1 MIKNQQGSALLVV
14 AGIIVVLS
22 IIVDAV
28 MVNYDSNMKSLE
40 AFSSKRRAFY
50 MAEGVRA
57 LATVLIED
65 FLMTNPADDAAL
77 KAHLDAQL
85 PALMPAPFTVS
96 PVTVQ
101 IIKTTPS
108 STISSGPFK
117 GMNGP
122 ITDLSLRFDVRSPSS
137 LVSGEIVEPLELRL
151 SVGYISMFQF
161 MAFFDI
167 NQYVLSTG
175 PEMEMLGRLHA
186 NGDFCVGGSSG
197 YQNFLK
203 VTVGGRLM
211 SNADGRC
218 GGGGGTSRT
227 RIATNPNTFAG
238 ALDFRDAYDNGC
250 SNCNGSGLN
259 WEAFALARWREQAQ
273 DTAHGVQILKLPG
286 AGSGQVQLRE
296 AGNFGVL
303 NNTNNLRFIVDPVI
317 ASDSASVRTYKYAY
331 NADIRILNGVW
342 YIKNPLD
349 VTDWPGLPIW
359 SDHPGRYVETV
370 NGTAIAVG
378 QEDIRDR
385 WAATRP
391 WPAAPDMP
399 SGYSYYEYDSD
410 DQTIPVTAANEGVIS
425 YGNLIYVGGA
435 TPQRPGHWVDSEPG
449 PPGATSPFCQPDEG
463 LSCVGGCGFVNVQTA
478 INCTPVGGGP
488 STALPLATKL
498 LNATRGGIR
507 NGHIMTRGYANQTTR
522 SRVLPINFDVAQLQV
537 ALANNGPGELGSYF
551 GVTGFKGAPFNGV
564 IYISSVWPGGNNGY
578 GSGAP
583 QDHPHHGSLNTP
595 DPVAGQQPDIANAN
609 TQRSLPQPLC
619 SRAGAGPE
627 DFAGRAFDRHGAAP
641 VRERFRVPDCA
652 IYTANP
658 APYPNALRVVNGA
671 NLNGARLPRG
681 ISIISNLPVY
691 LVGDFNTS
699 SNISSSTAT
708 PWVSSLVGGDKV
720 VLISN
725 NWNDSRSGWSVDP
738 NSINRVATNTR
749 YNVALLTEPSST
761 LTSLL
766 EDWAGRDLTVNGSMV
781 YGYNAV
787 YALHENTC
795 CGNRTYDPPN
805 RNFNFDP
812 HFGLI
817 TNQPPGTPVFPV
829 SAVSMWTKPQ

>member
-1 MIKNQQGSALLVV
+1 MIKNQRGSALLVV
-14 AGIIVVLS
+14 AGLIVVLS
-22 IIVDAV
+22 VIVDAV

-40 AFSSKRRAFY
+40 SFSRKRQAFY

-77 KAHLDAQL
+77 KNHLDTQL
-85 PALMPAPFTVS
+85 PALMPAPFSVS
-96 PVTVQ
+96 PVTVR

-122 ITDLSLRFDVRSPSS
+122 ITDVSLSFNVMAPSS
-137 LVSGEIVEPLELRL
+137 VFSGDLVEPLELRL

-186 NGDFCVGGSSG
+186 NGDFCVGGSG
-197 YQNFLK
+197 GFQNFLK

-218 GGGGGTSRT
+218 AGGGGGTSRT
-227 RIATNPNTFAG
+227 RIATNPTSFAG
-238 ALDFRDAYDNGC
+238 ALELQNAYDNGC
-250 SNCNGSGLN
+250 ANCNGSGLN

-296 AGNFGVL
+296 AGNFAVL
-303 NNTNNLRFIVDPVI
+303 NNTDNLRFIVDPVI
-317 ASDSASVRTYKYAY
+317 PSDSASVRTYKYAY

-349 VTDWPGLPIW
+349 LTDWPGLPIW
-359 SDHPGRYVETV
+359 SDHPGRFIETV
-370 NGTAIAVG
+370 NGVAIAVG

-391 WPAAPDMP
+391 WPASPVTP
-399 SGYSYYEYDSD
+399 GGYSYYEYDSNE
-410 DQTIPVTAANEGVIS
+410 QTLPDTAANEGVIS
-425 YGNLIYVGGA
+425 YGNLINVGGA
-435 TPQRPGHWVDSEPG
+435 TPQRPGHWVTGG
-449 PPGATSPFCQPDEG
+449 PSSLCDGGEN
-463 LSCVGGCGFVNVQTA
+463 LSCTGGCGFVNVQQILT
-478 INCTPVGGGP
+478 CTPAAGV
-488 STALPLATKL
+488 STTLPLATKL

-507 NGHIMTRGYANQTTR
+507 NGHINNRIPGYANQVTR
-522 SRVLPINFDVAQLQV
+522 SRILPINFDVAQFQN
-537 ALANNGPGELGSYF
+537 AIANNGPGELGSYF
-551 GVTGFKGAPFNGV
+551 GVAGFIGAPFNGV
-564 IYISSVWPGGNNGY
+564 VYISSMWPGANTGY
-578 GSGAP
+578 GTGGP
-583 QDHPHHGSLNTP
+583 QEHPHHGAINMP
-595 DPVAGQQPDIANAN
+595 NPVAQGQAAIAHVN
-609 TQRSLPQPLC
+609 TQQALPQPLC
-619 SRAGAGPE
+619 SRLGGGPGE
-627 DFAGRAFDRHGAAP
+627 FAGRDFDRHGGPPTRA
-641 VRERFRVPDCA
+641 RFVVPDCA
-652 IYTANP
+652 RYIGNP

-681 ISIISNLPVY
+681 LSIVSNIPVY
-691 LVGDFNTS
+691 LMGDFNTN
-699 SNISSSTAT
+699 SNVSSSTAT

-720 VLISN
+720 ILISN
-725 NWNDSRSGWSVDP
+725 AWNDSRSPWNGVPSNFP
-738 NSINRVATNTR
+738 ARVASNTR

-766 EDWAGRDLTVNGSMV
+766 EDWGGRDLTVNGSMV

-795 CGNRTYDPPN
+795 CGNTTYDPPD

-829 SAVSMWTKPQ
+829 SAVSMWLKPQ